1 MTHFKFSR
9 GPLFAALAASVL
21 LGACAAKKK
30 EYVER
35 PVETLY
41 NEAMD
46 AMLAR
51 DYLEATQKF
60 DEVERQ
66 HPYSQWANKAQLM
79 AAYAYYLANQYDD
92 AIVSLERF
100 VQLHPTSRDVP
111 YAFYL
116 KGLSYYE
123 QISDVA
129 RDQQMTQLAL
139 STLDELIKRYPKSK
153 YARDAKLKIDLTR
166 DHLAG
171 KEMEIGRYYHTQGQ
185 YLAAINRFK
194 AVIDNY
200 QTTTHVPEAL
210 HRLTEAYLAFG
221 LKEEARKTASV
232 LGHNFPGSEWYLDSY
247 KMMDRISNQKNPGIR
262 FGDGWGWHAEVLA
275 PDLVAVMLTIW
286 PRIWLAS
293 C

>member
-1 MTHFKFSR
+1 MTHSKFSKT
-9 GPLFAALAASVL
+9 PLVIAVAASVL

-35 PVETLY
+35 PVESLY

-46 AMLAR
+46 SLLIR
-51 DYLEATQKF
+51 DYSEAINKF

-66 HPYSQWANKAQLM
+66 HPYSQWSNKSQLM
-79 AAYAYYLANQYDD
+79 AAYTYYLANRYSD

-100 VQLHPTSRDVP
+100 IQLHPTSRDVP

-139 STLDELIKRYPKSK
+139 STLDELVKRYPKSK
-153 YARDAKLKIDLTR
+153 YARDAKVKLDLTH

-171 KEMEIGRYYHTQGQ
+171 KEMEIGRYYETQRR

-194 AVIDNY
+194 VVLEYY

-210 HRLTEAYLAFG
+210 HRLTEAYLAIG
-221 LKEEARKTASV
+221 VEEEARRTAAV
-232 LGHNFPGSEWYLDSY
+232 LGHNYPGSEWYVDTYALFGGADVPRGDVTAKGEKNGAKGKKPWY
-247 KMMDRISNQKNPGIR
+247 K
-262 FGDGWGWHAEVLA
+262 FW
-275 PDLVAVMLTIW
+275 
-286 PRIWLAS
+286 
-293 C
+293 

>member
-1 MTHFKFSR
+1 MTHLKFSKT
-9 GPLFAALAASVL
+9 PLVIAVAASVL

-35 PVETLY
+35 PVESLY

-46 AMLAR
+46 SLLIG
-51 DYLEATQKF
+51 DYNEAIDKF

-66 HPYSQWANKAQLM
+66 HPYSQWSNKSQLM
-79 AAYAYYLANQYDD
+79 AAYTYYLANRYDD

-100 VQLHPTSRDVP
+100 IQLHPTSRDVP
-111 YAFYL
+111 YVFYL

-129 RDQQMTQLAL
+129 RDQQMTLLAQ
-139 STLDELIKRYPKSK
+139 STLDELVKRYPKSK
-153 YARDAKLKIDLTR
+153 YARDAKVKLDLTH

-171 KEMEIGRYYHTQGQ
+171 KEMEIGRYYPNQRQ

-194 AVIDNY
+194 SVIDRY

-221 LKEEARKTASV
+221 LKEEAQKTASV
-232 LGHNFPGSEWYLDSY
+232 LGHNFPGSDWYMDTY
-247 KMMDRISNQKNPGIR
+247 KIMGNKVANQKIEPEKP
-262 FGDGWGWHAEVLA
+262 WYK
-275 PDLVAVMLTIW
+275 IW
-286 PRIWLAS
+286 
-293 C
+293 

>member
-1 MTHFKFSR
+1 MTHSKFSKT
-9 GPLFAALAASVL
+9 PLVIAVAASVL

-35 PVETLY
+35 PVESLY
-41 NEAMD
+41 NEALD
-46 AMLAR
+46 SLLIG
-51 DYLEATQKF
+51 DYIEAIDKF

-66 HPYSQWANKAQLM
+66 HPYSQWSNKSQLM
-79 AAYAYYLANQYDD
+79 AAYTYYRANRYDD

-100 VQLHPTSRDVP
+100 IQLHPTSRKVP
-111 YAFYL
+111 YAFFL

-139 STLDELIKRYPKSK
+139 STLDELVKRYPKSK
-153 YARDAKLKIDLTR
+153 YARDAKVKLDLTH

-171 KEMEIGRYYHTQGQ
+171 QQMEIGRYYHNQRQ

-194 AVIDNY
+194 SVIDRY

-221 LKEEARKTASV
+221 LKEEAQKTASV
-232 LGHNFPGSEWYLDSY
+232 LGHNFPGSDWYMDTY
-247 KMMDRISNQKNPGIR
+247 KIMGNKVANQKIEPEKP
-262 FGDGWGWHAEVLA
+262 WYK
-275 PDLVAVMLTIW
+275 IW
-286 PRIWLAS
+286 
-293 C
+293 

>member
-100 VQLHPTSRDVP
+100 VQLHPTSRDAP

-247 KMMDRISNQKNPGIR
+247 KMMGNK
-262 FGDGWGWHAEVLA
+262 
-275 PDLVAVMLTIW
+275 VAGPNIEPEKPWYKIW
-286 PRIWLAS
+286 
-293 C
+293 

>member
-1 MTHFKFSR
+1 MTHSKFSKT
-9 GPLFAALAASVL
+9 PLVIAVAASVL

-35 PVETLY
+35 PVESLY

-46 AMLAR
+46 SLLIG
-51 DYLEATQKF
+51 DYNEAIDKF

-66 HPYSQWANKAQLM
+66 HPYSQWSNKSQLM
-79 AAYAYYLANQYDD
+79 AAYTYYLANRYDD

-100 VQLHPTSRDVP
+100 IQLYPTSRDVP

-139 STLDELIKRYPKSK
+139 STLDELVKRYPKSK
-153 YARDAKLKIDLTR
+153 YARDAKVKLDLTH

-171 KEMEIGRYYHTQGQ
+171 KEMEIGRYYETQRR

-194 AVIDNY
+194 VVLEYY

-210 HRLTEAYLAFG
+210 HRLTESYQAIG
-221 LKEEARKTASV
+221 LVDEARKTAAI
-232 LGHNFPGSEWYLDSY
+232 LGYNFPGNQWYTDSFEIVEGGEKEKPAATPEESKPWY
-247 KMMDRISNQKNPGIR
+247 
-262 FGDGWGWHAEVLA
+262 
-275 PDLVAVMLTIW
+275 W
-286 PRIWLAS
+286 PF
-293 C
+293 